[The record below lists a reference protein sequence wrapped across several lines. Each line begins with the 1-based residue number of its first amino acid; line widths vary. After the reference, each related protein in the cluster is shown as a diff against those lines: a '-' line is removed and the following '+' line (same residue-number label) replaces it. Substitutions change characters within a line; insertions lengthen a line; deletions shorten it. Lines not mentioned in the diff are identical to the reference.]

1 MLSPEAPGAHVDQH
15 EAALCFHLH
24 VATIEVHPSDHAA
37 LGRHVCPVDHLPPVV
52 KVQGNCIVQAL
63 GLGWEQGSQ
72 LPAGTCGSGEGWLEG
87 EGVGDNHGLPGRK
100 NSGSQWAQGKLDF
113 WHLLKQC
120 VVGAVQVELAQVV
133 PVRKDEK
140 RLLICRGRVPAQLL
154 A

>member
-1 MLSPEAPGAHVDQH
+1 MVLIVVWEKGRQDLTVGRCVMLSPEAPGAHVDQH

-72 LPAGTCGSGEGWLEG
+72 LPAGHMWIWGRMAGGRGSRRQPWAPRQEELRQSMGA
-87 EGVGDNHGLPGRK
+87 RK
-100 NSGSQWAQGKLDF
+100 A
-113 WHLLKQC
+113 
-120 VVGAVQVELAQVV
+120 
-133 PVRKDEK
+133 
-140 RLLICRGRVPAQLL
+140 
-154 A
+154 